1 MRYLPKKK
9 NGEEE
14 EPVRAQAGQTKR
26 WRRKL
31 AIMSDILS
39 AVIAHAHEK
48 CHMWDDQG
56 SAPLDV

>member
-14 EPVRAQAGQTKR
+14 EPVRAQAKR

-31 AIMSDILS
+31 AIVSDILS

-48 CHMWDDQG
+48 CHMRDDQG